1 MLIVISRTT
10 IKKITL
16 KNTVKETIREFRW
29 HTRNIYMM
37 QKKKFTNMWILE
49 NILLKTQWVKEETT
63 MEIRNY
69 FEMNE
74 NENTMYQT
82 L

>member
-1 MLIVISRTT
+1 
-10 IKKITL
+10 
-16 KNTVKETIREFRW
+16 
-29 HTRNIYMM
+29 MM

-82 L
+82 LQAAKAVLRGKFIAVNTYIKK